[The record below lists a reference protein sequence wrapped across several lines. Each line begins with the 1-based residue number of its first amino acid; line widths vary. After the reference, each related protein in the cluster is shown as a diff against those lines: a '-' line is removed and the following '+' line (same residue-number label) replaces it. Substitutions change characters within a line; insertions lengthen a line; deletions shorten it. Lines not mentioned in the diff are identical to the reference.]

1 MSLLTGGVLAHA
13 YYPTSGETHFDDDE
27 LWTYQKDGTELQTV
41 AAHEFGHSLGL
52 GHSREPGA
60 LMAPFYKGFDPEM
73 TLHQDDINGIQS
85 LYGTNFHRVVYIH
98 RDTIQ
103 VAPND

>member
-1 MSLLTGGVLAHA
+1 
-13 YYPTSGETHFDDDE
+13 
-27 LWTYQKDGTELQTV
+27 
-41 AAHEFGHSLGL
+41 
-52 GHSREPGA
+52 
-60 LMAPFYKGFDPEM
+60 MAPFYKGFDPEM

-103 VAPND
+103 VAPDDFKKFNLYFQANEK